1 MLDFKFQY
9 MNNVINNYYSYGFS
23 SLNLYDKYHII
34 LMIVDY
40 LSCNFCL
47 NLGNFVKTLHL
58 PNKMFISSP
67 IIGLKINKFLVP
79 KLYDLSLCVIQ
90 RNRLYYPNNNYYNLK
105 ILRSKDLYTIHDKN
119 NIMFE
124 YFRNVYYHHPKDL
137 IRLLIDRYTLVRDR
151 QHIYTQY
158 SDNEESEDEDEDTS
172 EYESED

>member
-47 NLGNFVKTLHL
+47 NLGNFVKTLNL

-67 IIGLKINKFLVP
+67 IIGLENNKFVVP
-79 KLYDLSLCVIQ
+79 KLYDMSLCTIQ

-105 ILRSKDLYTIHDKN
+105 ILRSKELYSIHNRN
-119 NIMFE
+119 NLLFE

-137 IRLLIDRYTLVRDR
+137 IRLLIDRYSIVRDR
-151 QHIYTQY
+151 QHIYIQN
-158 SDNEESEDEDEDTS
+158 SDSDSEDTS
-172 EYESED
+172 EYESDD